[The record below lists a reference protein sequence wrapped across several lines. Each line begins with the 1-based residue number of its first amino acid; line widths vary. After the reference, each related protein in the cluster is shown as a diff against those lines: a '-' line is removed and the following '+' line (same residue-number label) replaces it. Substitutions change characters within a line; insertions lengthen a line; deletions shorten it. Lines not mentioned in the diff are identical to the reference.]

1 MHQLRNSWRP
11 ALIIVI
17 ILRGVMTNIVYILYA
32 VGVPKIRVI
41 TVAIDSKTRLG
52 TLVMLK
58 S

>member
-1 MHQLRNSWRP
+1 
-11 ALIIVI
+11 
-17 ILRGVMTNIVYILYA
+17 MTNIVYILYA